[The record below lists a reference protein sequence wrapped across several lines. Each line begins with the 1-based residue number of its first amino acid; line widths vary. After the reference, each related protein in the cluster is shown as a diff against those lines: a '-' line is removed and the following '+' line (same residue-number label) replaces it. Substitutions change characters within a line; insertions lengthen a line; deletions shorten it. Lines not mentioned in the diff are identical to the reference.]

1 MGGDCQRTG
10 SGGAHGGDH
19 GESVRNV
26 VRVERTDH
34 ERDAGI
40 LPDSGTDGGDRVRA
54 PAAWGRPDDAHPY
67 DLPGSH
73 ERLREEVSGAL
84 STVTMRR
91 MGVSVLLA
99 LSLIG
104 GTAAHRL
111 DEYLQATLIGV
122 TRDGTD
128 VEIQLTPGV
137 AMLPVLM
144 AVIDQDRDGRISSG
158 EERAYVGR
166 VAREV
171 ELRVDGVPAPLSLI
185 ESKFPTIEAM
195 REGLGTIRMKLRTAR
210 RGHELRFENRH
221 LPQVS
226 AYLVNCLAAPSD
238 GLVVRRQERDEAQR
252 SIEFE
257 YSFGGGAG
265 SGPRKAW
272 IALGAFLAGAIRVVP
287 GARAAGP
294 IYRAKNHQR
303 TSQTSRA

>member
-1 MGGDCQRTG
+1 
-10 SGGAHGGDH
+10 
-19 GESVRNV
+19 
-26 VRVERTDH
+26 
-34 ERDAGI
+34 
-40 LPDSGTDGGDRVRA
+40 
-54 PAAWGRPDDAHPY
+54 
-67 DLPGSH
+67 
-73 ERLREEVSGAL
+73 
-84 STVTMRR
+84 MRR
-91 MGVSVLLA
+91 MAVSGLLA
-99 LSLIG
+99 LSLG
-104 GTAAHRL
+104 GVTAAHRL

-122 TRDGTD
+122 TRDSTE
-128 VEIQLTPGV
+128 VEIQLTPGL

-158 EERAYVGR
+158 EKRAYVGR
-166 VAREV
+166 VAGEV

-257 YSFGGGAG
+257 YSFGAGAVP
-265 SGPRKAW
+265 GPRAAW
-272 IALGAFLAGAIRVVP
+272 IALGPFWPAAIGMLLV
-287 GARAAGP
+287 ARIAVL
-294 IYRAKNHQR
+294 IYRAKGDKIASKSSKFDTR
-303 TSQTSRA
+303 VAL